1 MILLFQNTLGVTTEA
16 VTLDQ
21 THNVIKQANE
31 TFLIYLIWIIIATL
45 LVASALMAAII
56 FTRRTIFFKRV
67 QKEQLIRV
75 RYETLLAEYISGEH
89 ENEMLR
95 VLSTEKETALSLGI
109 SELQNP
115 LNRRIFKEQ
124 LLLLHKNLSGHETN
138 QLRDLYLILGFKNES
153 IAILKNTRNWQKRVA
168 SIHEL
173 SQMGIRE
180 AMPLIFPLINHR
192 NQMVSVAALRTRVV
206 LDIEPLALLDDLTT
220 ELTDWQKTHLAFM
233 LSRLSV
239 AEIPDFSRWFQHPN
253 LSVAMFAKQ
262 MSAHFSDLDYIES
275 KDLSSDTEGG
285 QIKRIITK

>member
-21 THNVIKQANE
+21 THNVIKQVNE